1 MKLKAPT
8 PLGKSKTE
16 QDDKPFKSPIKTKE
30 GDSKTLKIQFL
41 NFIKAIT
48 TLFER
53 LLSKQKHLTEEKEE
67 KVGIKD
73 KTARKKID
81 ILQKKPLLYT
91 LAIGIPLLFL
101 FVLAIIIITYIKAE
115 PFNLANSFLE
125 KVKQKNISAAYEL
138 TTVTYQIVVPKTE
151 FRNVVDRLNS
161 INISDAKVKK
171 KRRETVKGMGTYAF
185 MTLEVPGY
193 YIELVMY
200 NAQKD
205 WGVHS
210 ITINTK

>member
-1 MKLKAPT
+1 M
-8 PLGKSKTE
+8 
-16 QDDKPFKSPIKTKE
+16 
-30 GDSKTLKIQFL
+30 
-41 NFIKAIT
+41 
-48 TLFER
+48 
-53 LLSKQKHLTEEKEE
+53 TEEKEE